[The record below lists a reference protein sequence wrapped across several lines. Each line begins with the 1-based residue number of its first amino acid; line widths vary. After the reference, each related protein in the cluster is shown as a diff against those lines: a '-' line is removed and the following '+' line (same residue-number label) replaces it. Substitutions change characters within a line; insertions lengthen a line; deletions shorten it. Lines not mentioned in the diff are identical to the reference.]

1 MSLISLPIVASAAR
15 AAKVR
20 VSGSVSGNLS
30 FSAGGAPRAPHAK
43 AAPFTYQSNGY
54 TMNSNG
60 YLANAVKSRV
70 THTRAHAIRY
80 KTKISHYIITCFDTP
95 PSI

>member
-1 MSLISLPIVASAAR
+1 MSLNPISLVASAAR

-30 FSAGGAPRAPHAK
+30 FSAGGARPHAK
-43 AAPFTYQSNGY
+43 ATYQSNGY

-60 YLANAVKSRV
+60 YLANP
-70 THTRAHAIRY
+70 THAAQVAANNAGALTRTEAASMGLPLSGRR
-80 KTKISHYIITCFDTP
+80 
-95 PSI
+95 

>member
-1 MSLISLPIVASAAR
+1 MSLNPISLVASSAAR

-30 FSAGGAPRAPHAK
+30 FSAGGARPHAK
-43 AAPFTYQSNGY
+43 ATYQSNGY

-60 YLANAVKSRV
+60 YLANP
-70 THTRAHAIRY
+70 THAAQVAANNAGALTRTEAASMGLPLSGRR
-80 KTKISHYIITCFDTP
+80 
-95 PSI
+95 